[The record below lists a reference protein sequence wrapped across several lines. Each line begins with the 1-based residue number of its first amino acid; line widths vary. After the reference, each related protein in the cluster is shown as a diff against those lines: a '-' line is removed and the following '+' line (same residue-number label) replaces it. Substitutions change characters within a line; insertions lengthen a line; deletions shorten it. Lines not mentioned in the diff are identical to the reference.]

1 MLYHYLNL
9 DYKQIVMKV
18 QNKTIVVTGGGN
30 GMGRQLVLQLLNKG
44 ARVAAVDLNA
54 QFLEETKQLAGQHA
68 ERLSLHELNI
78 SDKTSVDLLPDA
90 VVKAH
95 GSVDGLIN
103 NAGIIQP
110 FVRIQ
115 NLNFEAIERV
125 MNVNFYGSL
134 YMIKAFLPHLLNRP
148 EAHIV
153 NISSM
158 GGFLPVPGQSI
169 YGASKAAVKLMT
181 EGLYAELKNTPV
193 KVTIVFPGAI
203 NTQITA
209 NSGLEMPKMS
219 KDTSSIKMMEADKAA
234 EMMINAMEKNKF
246 RICVGSD
253 SSMMDLLYRISP
265 KFATNLIAKKMG
277 QLLGSA

>member
-1 MLYHYLNL
+1 
-9 DYKQIVMKV
+9 MKV